1 MERYRV
7 GLILSAATLDT
18 YKLIERYAKH
28 PKDPMARLGFYTLLK
43 RAVTTKDWNA
53 VTNGGIDN
61 AELFGNIYL
70 GVVGGPSNS
79 SPAKRVLTGDALL
92 AMSTAEQDSL
102 YTKLCASVGI
112 EIDPQALVNKR
123 KENKQ
128 T

>member
-1 MERYRV
+1 
-7 GLILSAATLDT
+7 
-18 YKLIERYAKH
+18 
-28 PKDPMARLGFYTLLK
+28 MARLGFYTLLK

-53 VTNGGIDN
+53 VVNGGIDN